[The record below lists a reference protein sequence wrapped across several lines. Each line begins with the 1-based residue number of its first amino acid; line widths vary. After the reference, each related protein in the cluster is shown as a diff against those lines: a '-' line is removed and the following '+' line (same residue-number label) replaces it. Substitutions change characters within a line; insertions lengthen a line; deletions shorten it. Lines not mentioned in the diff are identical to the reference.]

1 MISRTNVS
9 LKKLKEIMNRDLR
22 KRRLKLPRKKRKKAK
37 RRLSIK
43 IRDGRKNI
51 QIGGKK
57 YRLVAVKKRARPKSK
72 TGRRSTARHRTPPRD
87 SKGRFRKRRRR

>member
-1 MISRTNVS
+1 MVISRTTVS
-9 LKKLKEIMNRDLR
+9 LKKLREIMNRDLR
-22 KRRLKLPRKKRKKAK
+22 KRRPKLRRKKRKKPK

-57 YRLVAVKKRARPKSK
+57 YRLVAVKKRTKKPARKRK
-72 TGRRSTARHRTPPRD
+72 RTRTGLPPRD
-87 SKGRFRKRRRR
+87 SKGRFRKRKG